1 MDLEAQEGTRNFR
14 SDTRSKFKSFFT
26 LSLFIHFLGLS
37 FFFFYKNSSSQL
49 LEKKIIIHL
58 SGRQKPQKLKKVTSS
73 NYVKAS
79 HASSENISSPMGFS
93 QSSDSALAST
103 SSFATDYP
111 RLSRIFKEQGEVIFK
126 INKSDS
132 KTAIDFKMIK
142 SSNFKRLDHAAE
154 EALETNKTQ
163 ILAMVQAQNIEHIR
177 FEFKLNP
184 KEL

>member
-1 MDLEAQEGTRNFR
+1 MDLEAQEGTQNFH

-37 FFFFYKNSSSQL
+37 FFFFYKNPSSQL

-58 SGRQKPQKLKKVTSS
+58 SGRQKTQKLKQADLS
-73 NYVKAS
+73 NHTKSAHTKS
-79 HASSENISSPMGFS
+79 ATLSPPTGFS

-103 SSFATDYP
+103 SSFETDYP

-126 INKSDS
+126 INKSNS

-163 ILAMVQAQNIEHIR
+163 ILAMVQDQNIEHIR